1 MDFFYDLS
9 HNLGLEN
16 AALFSDSAWLSYFIF
31 LGCALS
37 SRVFAFAKLVLSKS
51 ILQKKPLRMKDKL
64 CFQNSFY
71 ILQRKSG
78 TEGERY
84 GSLEGQNY

>member
-51 ILQKKPLRMKDKL
+51 ILQKNL
-64 CFQNSFY
+64 
-71 ILQRKSG
+71 
-78 TEGERY
+78 
-84 GSLEGQNY
+84 